1 MQINFFYF
9 FFNCFRFP
17 QNVILQFV
25 PNQKKL
31 NPILKCYLHDRLFYK
46 TTNYEPNRTM
56 YSSSSSSNESTYG
69 NEVKRRRINQ
79 AGDHLKVWQVCSVEY
94 MTHDKKEKAEMKPV
108 QESVYEVQEP
118 VQEVQ
123 EPVQEVQEPVQVQ
136 EPPVQLV
143 GRTVILETRDQG
155 ICRGTIQS
163 LFELNGERA
172 IHIQTDDGQNL
183 IYTTSQICAACVLH
197 TPPEEEVLSPI
208 PRNEDEEVVRHE
220 VVQIDSD
227 DDDEVQELTRRI

>member
-1 MQINFFYF
+1 
-9 FFNCFRFP
+9 
-17 QNVILQFV
+17 
-25 PNQKKL
+25 
-31 NPILKCYLHDRLFYK
+31 
-46 TTNYEPNRTM
+46 
-56 YSSSSSSNESTYG
+56 
-69 NEVKRRRINQ
+69 
-79 AGDHLKVWQVCSVEY
+79 